1 MLSTIINAR
10 GAMFH
15 SLQAIMNILD
25 KVTPTFVH
33 FRKKNPI
40 VNFLKV
46 HIGKKEEKKLRPY
59 FNY

>member
-1 MLSTIINAR
+1 MLCTVINAR

-33 FRKKNPI
+33 F
-40 VNFLKV
+40 LKV